1 MTLMEEIEAH
11 AESTRALLGRL
22 SREIESAD
30 PPEVPHTV
38 VTDPAVWLG
47 RAQEHIQIG
56 YECARRAV
64 RAPRTL

>member
-22 SREIESAD
+22 SRELEFD
-30 PPEVPHTV
+30 PEVPHTV

-64 RAPRTL
+64 LAPRTL